1 MLEKLINS
9 TGGIEKIFLLKSLCF
24 QSVASRKGFKVS
36 CNSTALKVVIKSENV
51 SERKNE

>member
-9 TGGIEKIFLLKSLCF
+9 TGGIEKIFLLKSLF